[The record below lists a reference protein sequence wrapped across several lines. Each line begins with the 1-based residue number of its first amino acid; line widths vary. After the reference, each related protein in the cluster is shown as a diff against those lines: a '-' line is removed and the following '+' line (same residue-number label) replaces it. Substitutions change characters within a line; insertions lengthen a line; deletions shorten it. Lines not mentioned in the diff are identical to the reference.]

1 MIRVELITVS
11 KLESFDFRW
20 PEELESF
27 EGGWAFEARVA
38 EARFSGRHGIGAR
51 KVYGRERVH
60 TVTWIGGE
68 VQVEGVEADDYP
80 SSQALVSRLRQPGRS
95 FAHNWEEVP
104 EGYAGLEI
112 VEHRRE
118 IDAPYSPECLAVKIE
133 EGDLA
138 SWVLHAF
145 LRSQLPRKAAGLQ
158 TTGLKAPELPPA
170 PSPNAKAV
178 GRALLAH
185 GAALAAQLK
194 NGEITFTSDPAAN
207 ALVRD
212 DPFAFLLAVI
222 SDMGMRAERAWALPY
237 LLRQRLGYL
246 SPTKVAANSEAV
258 RAAIQQE
265 PKLHRFVNTVPAWLV
280 KASQIIIS
288 RYGGDASALWSDIPT
303 AVELRRR
310 LEAFPGIGQ
319 KKAAMAAEILTRDL
333 GKPLRD
339 MSGGDVAYDVHLRR
353 VFLRT
358 GVAERDSLN
367 HMVAAA
373 RALNPDRP
381 GALDLPAWD
390 IGRRWC
396 RPVNPDC
403 PACPL
408 NRACPRLI
416 DKGSSVRGI

>member
-1 MIRVELITVS
+1 
-11 KLESFDFRW
+11 
-20 PEELESF
+20 
-27 EGGWAFEARVA
+27 
-38 EARFSGRHGIGAR
+38 
-51 KVYGRERVH
+51 
-60 TVTWIGGE
+60 
-68 VQVEGVEADDYP
+68 
-80 SSQALVSRLRQPGRS
+80 
-95 FAHNWEEVP
+95 
-104 EGYAGLEI
+104 
-112 VEHRRE
+112 
-118 IDAPYSPECLAVKIE
+118 
-133 EGDLA
+133 
-138 SWVLHAF
+138 
-145 LRSQLPRKAAGLQ
+145 
-158 TTGLKAPELPPA
+158 
-170 PSPNAKAV
+170 V

-207 ALVRD
+207 AFVRD